1 MGHNGAMN
9 DYLIL
14 GAGAVGSVVGG
25 RLGLAGQRV
34 QLINRS
40 AETAKAIAAQ
50 GGLRLGLDDGDVL
63 APVLAATPDQAQAA
77 RHVLLLTKTPQS
89 EAAVRAVAPLMGPDT
104 VWITLQNGLG
114 NGQRLAQWPGDA
126 ARVVH
131 GVTMLPADLRAP
143 GDVASHGKSTTW
155 LGPLQARDAA
165 CSEAVARDL
174 AAAGI
179 DAHHVLGVQ
188 NNIWQKAVF
197 NCAMNGLCALTQGGP
212 GLMADWPDGRALAH
226 ELVDEV
232 GAVALAAGA
241 QVDLEAVHAL
251 VDMGMAHHRYH
262 KPSMLQDVLAQRLTE
277 IDALNGFV
285 HEQAQRLGLAA
296 PKNHMILRLVR
307 LRERAPEFWA
317 AQTH

>member
-1 MGHNGAMN
+1 MN

-14 GAGAVGSVVGG
+14 GAGAVGSIIGG
-25 RLGLAGQRV
+25 RLALAGKRV

-40 AETAKAIAAQ
+40 PATAQAIAAQ
-50 GGLRLGLDDGDVL
+50 GGLRLGLDEGDLL
-63 APVLAATPDQAQAA
+63 APVQAGTPEQAQPA

-89 EAAVRAVAPLMGPDT
+89 EPAVRAIATQMPADA

-114 NGQRLAQWPGDA
+114 NGARLRQWLGDD

-155 LGPLQARDAA
+155 LGPLQARDEALSAQVAA
-165 CSEAVARDL
+165 DL
-174 AAAGI
+174 REAGI
-179 DAHHVLGVQ
+179 DAQHVMGIQ

-197 NCAMNGLCALTQGGP
+197 NCAMNALCALTQGGP

-232 GAVALAAGA
+232 AAVAQAAGA
-241 QVDLEAVHAL
+241 QIDVAAIHGL
-251 VDMGMAHHRYH
+251 VDMGMEHHRYH
-262 KPSMLQDVLAQRLTE
+262 KPSMLQDVLADRLTE

-285 HEQAQRLGLAA
+285 HEQAQGLGMAA
-296 PKNHMILRLVR
+296 PKNEMMLRLTR
-307 LRERAPEFWA
+307 LRERAPAFWA
-317 AQTH
+317 SQGRQAHA

>member
-1 MGHNGAMN
+1 MN

-14 GAGAVGSVVGG
+14 GAGAVGSIIGG
-25 RLGLAGQRV
+25 RLALAGQRV

-40 AETAKAIAAQ
+40 PATAQAIAVQ
-50 GGLRLGLDDGDVL
+50 GGLRLGLDEGDLL
-63 APVLAATPDQAQAA
+63 APVQAATPEQAQAA

-89 EAAVRAVAPLMGPDT
+89 ESAVRAIADRMTPDT
-104 VWITLQNGLG
+104 VWVTLQNGLG
-114 NGQRLAQWPGDA
+114 NGERLRQWLGDA
-126 ARVVH
+126 AVVVQ

-155 LGPLQARDAA
+155 LGPLQARDEAA
-165 CSEAVARDL
+165 SARVAADL
-174 AAAGI
+174 AAAGV

-197 NCAMNGLCALTQGGP
+197 NCAMNALCALTQGGP

-232 GAVALAAGA
+232 AAVAQAAGA
-241 QVDLEAVHAL
+241 QIDVAAIHSLA
-251 VDMGMAHHRYH
+251 DMGMEHHRYH
-262 KPSMLQDVLAQRLTE
+262 KPSMLQDVLADRLTE

-285 HEQAQRLGLAA
+285 HEQAQRLGLSA
-296 PKNHMILRLVR
+296 PKNEMMLRLTR
-307 LRERAPEFWA
+307 LRERAPGFWA
-317 AQTH
+317 SQGQQARA